1 MKLEWNWHQV
11 LAKIFNNKIRLYFNF
26 EIICI
31 DCINP
36 KNSVKSKESK
46 IAIFGN
52 QTGEVDKLVA
62 TALYFICNDQDSRPI
77 NQSKFFRL
85 FKNRKF

>member
-1 MKLEWNWHQV
+1 MELTPSFS
-11 LAKIFNNKIRLYFNF
+11 KIFNNKIRLYFNF

-36 KNSVKSKESK
+36 KNSMKSKKSK
-46 IAIFGN
+46 IAIFNN
-52 QTGEVDKLVA
+52 QTLEVNKLVV

-77 NQSKFFRL
+77 NQSKLFRL
-85 FKNRKF
+85 FKNKKF